1 MKSWYVIQTKPK
13 KESEAASYLSVK
25 GLEVYCPL
33 LETYSRLQG
42 RLIQGCKPLFP
53 GYIFG
58 NFDYISDY
66 TLIKWG
72 RGVKK
77 IVSFS
82 TGQPA
87 AISEDVVV
95 EIKNRS
101 GSAGIVR
108 IERNFQPKDPVRVK
122 SGPFK
127 DFLGV
132 FEDWVPEK
140 ERVRILL
147 NLIGYQ
153 PQVEMHFSM
162 IESLN

>member
-1 MKSWYVIQTKPK
+1 MKAWYVIQTKPK
-13 KESEAASYLSVK
+13 KEDEAASYLSVK
-25 GLEVYCPL
+25 GLEVYNPL
-33 LETYSRLQG
+33 LETYSPQNG
-42 RLIQGCKPLFP
+42 RLIHGCKPLFP

-58 NFDYISDY
+58 NCDYLSDY

-77 IVSFS
+77 IVGFS

-87 AISEDVVV
+87 AISEEVIA
-95 EIKNRS
+95 EIKSRG

-108 IERNFQPKDPVRVK
+108 IDRKFKPNDQVRVK

-127 DFLGV
+127 DLSGI
-132 FEDWVPEK
+132 FEGWVPEK

-147 NLIGYQ
+147 NLIGFQ
-153 PQVEMHFSM
+153 PQVELHFSM